1 MNDLPKLANSFPCYA
16 VSKHRLSLVLLE
28 TNSYRYFT
36 CSQLPGLQKPSLLVL
51 KSENV
56 LVAQDPTTTTATRAR
71 HQKSKRFNMQNN
83 IFARAPYLFCL
94 FFSRLRRENF
104 MFYEGRKLAT
114 TNLPFSF
121 WTWTIK
127 APRRPFARRRRTR
140 ILRSKH
146 TRCNFEGT
154 SLVPHWE
161 CMSKTPRSTHSLLP
175 YE

>member
-1 MNDLPKLANSFPCYA
+1 MICQNSPIHFHA
-16 VSKHRLSLVLLE
+16 LLFQNIVSHWCFWRRIY
-28 TNSYRYFT
+28 TDIFT

-56 LVAQDPTTTTATRAR
+56 LVAQDPTTTTATRER

-121 WTWTIK
+121 
-127 APRRPFARRRRTR
+127 
-140 ILRSKH
+140 
-146 TRCNFEGT
+146 
-154 SLVPHWE
+154 
-161 CMSKTPRSTHSLLP
+161 
-175 YE
+175 

>member
-1 MNDLPKLANSFPCYA
+1 MNDLPKLANSFPCSA

-28 TNSYRYFT
+28 TNLYRYFYLFSASWIT
-36 CSQLPGLQKPSLLVL
+36 KTVSL
-51 KSENV
+51 SIENV
-56 LVAQDPTTTTATRAR
+56 LVGQDPTTTTATRER

-121 WTWTIK
+121 
-127 APRRPFARRRRTR
+127 
-140 ILRSKH
+140 
-146 TRCNFEGT
+146 
-154 SLVPHWE
+154 
-161 CMSKTPRSTHSLLP
+161 
-175 YE
+175 

>member
-1 MNDLPKLANSFPCYA
+1 MNDLPKLANSFPCSA

-28 TNSYRYFT
+28 TNLYRYFYLFSASWIT
-36 CSQLPGLQKPSLLVL
+36 KTVSL
-51 KSENV
+51 SIENV
-56 LVAQDPTTTTATRAR
+56 LVGQDPTTTTATRER

-127 APRRPFARRRRTR
+127 APRRPFACCRRPR

-146 TRCNFEGT
+146 LRCNFEGT